1 MVGLLPNT
9 DINRK
14 ISGGLQTIPR
24 FRSRYS
30 RFVVLMRYAL
40 PVVAGVVFLLL
51 VIWPDLTPKP
61 DRFALGISDLN
72 VEIDG
77 GQRVVNARFTGVDS
91 ENRPFSITADSA
103 VQDRDAGS
111 GVKLSRP
118 MADVTLP
125 SESWVAIAA
134 PNGTFWRKRD
144 VLNLI
149 GGVDLFHDKGYEFR
163 TENASIDFRNGA
175 ASGDNPVQ
183 GQGPFGTI
191 SAEGFRI
198 TDSGG
203 RIFFSGKSTL
213 VIFPTGNK
221 PGA

>member
-1 MVGLLPNT
+1 
-9 DINRK
+9 
-14 ISGGLQTIPR
+14 
-24 FRSRYS
+24 
-30 RFVVLMRYAL
+30 MRYAL

-91 ENRPFSITADSA
+91 ENRPFSITANSV
-103 VQDRDAGS
+103 VQDRGAGS

-118 MADVTLP
+118 KADVTLP

-134 PNGTFWRKRD
+134 PNGTFWRKRE

-163 TENASIDFRNGA
+163 TQDASIDFRNGA
-175 ASGDNPVQ
+175 ASGDKPVQ

>member
-14 ISGGLQTIPR
+14 ILGGSQTIPR

-91 ENRPFSITADSA
+91 ENRPIVRRLPITDAA
-103 VQDRDAGS
+103 VARGMAHFGES
-111 GVKLSRP
+111 GRFLTLLEALIYSMTKGTNFELRTRVLIFVMALLQATSPSRGR
-118 MADVTLP
+118 
-125 SESWVAIAA
+125 AI
-134 PNGTFWRKRD
+134 R
-144 VLNLI
+144 
-149 GGVDLFHDKGYEFR
+149 
-163 TENASIDFRNGA
+163 
-175 ASGDNPVQ
+175 
-183 GQGPFGTI
+183 TI

-203 RIFFSGKSTL
+203 RIFSAGSRH
-213 VIFPTGNK
+213 
-221 PGA
+221 